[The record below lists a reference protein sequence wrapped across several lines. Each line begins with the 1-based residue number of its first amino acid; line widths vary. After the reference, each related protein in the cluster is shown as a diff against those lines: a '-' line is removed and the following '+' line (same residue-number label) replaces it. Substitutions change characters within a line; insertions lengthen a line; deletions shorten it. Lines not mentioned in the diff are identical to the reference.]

1 MAATEA
7 TGAALASAS
16 FFGPGFAVGFAALA
30 VGLIGMGA
38 ALAISRNPGA
48 TGQITTIA
56 ILAIALAEGL
66 GIMAMFLVKTPF

>member
-1 MAATEA
+1 MESLTS
-7 TGAALASAS
+7 LS
-16 FFGPGFAVGFAALA
+16 FFGPGFSVGLAALA

-48 TGQITTIA
+48 AGSITTIA

-66 GIMAMFLVKTPF
+66 GIMAMFLVSHPF